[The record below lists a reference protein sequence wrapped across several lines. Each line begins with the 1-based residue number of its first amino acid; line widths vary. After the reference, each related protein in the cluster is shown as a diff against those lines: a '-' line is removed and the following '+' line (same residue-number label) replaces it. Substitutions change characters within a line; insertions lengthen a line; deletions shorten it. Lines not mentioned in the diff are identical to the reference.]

1 MRKITA
7 LFIILFVSFQITAQ
21 EKLFTLEDVVFN
33 SYSKLT
39 PERINQLSSIP
50 NTDKYS
56 FVDKIDDED
65 FLMIGSASD
74 EESKKLFGLNDLN
87 VILGKINQEE
97 LTRMPRISWID
108 ENHFNFWSKQKL
120 FRMNVEN
127 LSIQILNSI
136 NENASN
142 INTASDNATTAFTID
157 NNLYLAVNETDLR
170 KLTDNEQG
178 IISGQSVHRNE
189 FGINKGIFF
198 SPDSRLL
205 AYYHKDESMVAQY
218 PLVEMGTTP
227 AELKNIRYPM
237 AGQTSENVKIAVY
250 NIETK
255 NTVWL
260 NTGEPAD
267 KYLTAVTWSPDS
279 KFIFVAHLNRD
290 QDHMQL
296 IKYDAQTGEKIKTLF
311 EEKDDEF
318 VEPENP
324 LIFLPENNQQFLW
337 FSERDGWNHLYLY
350 DVEGNMIRQITKG
363 EWVVLSFV
371 GFDETGK
378 NIFITSTKDS
388 PLETHL
394 YKVNLETSE
403 MQRLTKPGYNHSIYK
418 FEGEDLFIDTYQN
431 METPRIIDVLT
442 ANGESKKNLLTSA
455 NPLTEYKLG
464 KTEVFTIKADDGTDL
479 YCQTIYPPDF
489 DESKKYPVIFY
500 VYGGPHVQLI
510 KNSFPSGRYDFWFH
524 YMAQNGYIIF
534 TLDNRGSANRG
545 LEFEQATFGRLGTIE
560 VQDQLAG
567 LNYLKTKSYVD
578 DERVGVFGWSYG
590 GFMTTSLMLRTADAF
605 KVGVGGGAVIDWKYY
620 EVMYTERYMDTPQ
633 KNPDGYKESSLL
645 NYVENLNG
653 KLLLVHGTSDPTVV
667 WQNTLEFAKK
677 AANLNKPLDYFPYV
691 GHGHGVGGKDALHL
705 YSKISQYFL
714 NNL

>member
-1 MRKITA
+1 MRKITL
-7 LFIILFVSFQITAQ
+7 LFIILFVSLQISAQ
-21 EKLFTLEDVVFN
+21 EKLLTLEDVVFN
-33 SYSKLT
+33 SYSKLA
-39 PERINQLSSIP
+39 PERINQLSPIP

-56 FVDKIDDED
+56 FVEKIDDED
-65 FLMIGSASD
+65 FLMLGSVT
-74 EESKKLFGLNDLN
+74 EKESKKLLGLNDLN
-87 VILGKINQEE
+87 VILGKINEEE
-97 LTRMPRISWID
+97 LTRISRITWID
-108 ENHFNFWSKQKL
+108 KNHFNFWSKQKL
-120 FRMNVEN
+120 FRVNTEN
-127 LSIQILNSI
+127 LSIQFLNSI
-136 NENASN
+136 SENASN
-142 INTASDNATTAFTID
+142 IRTAGDNKTTAFTID
-157 NNLYLAVNETDLR
+157 NNLYLAVSETDLR
-170 KLTDNEQG
+170 KLTDNGDG

-198 SPDSRLL
+198 SPDSKLL
-205 AYYHKDESMVAQY
+205 AYYHKDETMVTQY
-218 PLVEMGTTP
+218 PLVEMGSTP

-237 AGQTSENVKIAVY
+237 AGQTSEYVKIAVY

-267 KYLTAVTWSPDS
+267 QYLTAVTWSPDS

-290 QDHMQL
+290 QDHLRL
-296 IKYDAQTGEKIKTLF
+296 IKYNALTGEKIKTLF

-324 LIFLPENNQQFLW
+324 LIFLPENNEKFLW

-350 DVEGNMIRQITKG
+350 DVEGNMINQVTKG
-363 EWVVLSFV
+363 KWVVLSFV

-378 NIFITSTKDS
+378 NIFITATKDS

-394 YKVNLETSE
+394 YKVSLQTSE
-403 MQRLTKPGYNHSIYK
+403 IKRLTKPGYNHSIDK
-418 FEGEDLFIDTYQN
+418 FDGKDLFVDTYQN
-431 METPRIIDVLT
+431 METPRIIDVLS
-442 ANGESKKNLLTSA
+442 ADGESKKNLLNSA
-455 NPLTEYKLG
+455 NPLTEFKLG
-464 KTEVFTIKADDGTDL
+464 KTEINTIKADDGTDL
-479 YCQTIYPPDF
+479 YSRTIYPPDF

-500 VYGGPHVQLI
+500 VYGGPHAQLI
-510 KNSFPSGRYDFWFH
+510 KNSFPYGRYDFWFH

-545 LEFEQATFGRLGTIE
+545 LEFEQATFGRLGTVE

-567 LNYLKTKSYVD
+567 LNYLKTKNYVD
-578 DERVGVFGWSYG
+578 AERVGVFGWSYG

-605 KVGVGGGAVIDWKYY
+605 KVGVGGGAVIDWKFY
-620 EVMYTERYMDTPQ
+620 EIMYTERYMDTPQ
-633 KNPDGYKESSLL
+633 KNPEGYEESSLL
-645 NYVENLNG
+645 NYVDNLNG

-691 GHGHGVGGKDALHL
+691 GHGHGVGGKDVLHL
-705 YSKISQYFL
+705 YTKISQYFFD
-714 NNL
+714 NL